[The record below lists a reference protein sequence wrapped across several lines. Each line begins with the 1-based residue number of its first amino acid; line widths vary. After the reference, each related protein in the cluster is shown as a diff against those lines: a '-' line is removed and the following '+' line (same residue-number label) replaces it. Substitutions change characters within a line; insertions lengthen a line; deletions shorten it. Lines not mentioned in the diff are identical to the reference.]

1 MAVKLLFTKYRKSSS
16 DTKVLL
22 LYLLLN
28 KYEINQ
34 IRQLEETEEDRM
46 FGLKI
51 RKIYGVTKEYIDVR
65 KIEEEIESIQNPIIC
80 SPQSYEYYSTSD
92 TIHMYTPE
100 ENGRLVINDMDVISK
115 IMVITEQCIVSSNI
129 AKKIGD
135 IKNYGFM
142 FFYDYVIKSE
152 TKIGKWRMVYNEKVF
167 SIFYSSKTEN
177 GSENEEL
184 LYSAIEIDKTSTYK
198 MVIYIIG
205 KSAGDIKGWTADNFL
220 CETYEL
226 AVK

>member
-1 MAVKLLFTKYRKSSS
+1 MKLLFTKYRKSDS

-22 LYLLLN
+22 IYLLLN

-46 FGLKI
+46 FGLRIK
-51 RKIYGVTKEYIDVR
+51 KIYGVTKEYVDVR

-80 SPQSYEYYSTSD
+80 SPQSYEYYATSNI
-92 TIHMYTPE
+92 IHMYTPE
-100 ENGRLVINDMDVISK
+100 ENGKLVINDMDVISK

-152 TKIGKWRMVYNEKVF
+152 TKIGKWRMVYNDKVF
-167 SIFYSSKTEN
+167 SIFYRSEIEKCR
-177 GSENEEL
+177 ENEEL

-205 KSAGDIKGWTADNFL
+205 KAAGDITGWTADNFL

>member
-1 MAVKLLFTKYRKSSS
+1 MEFTKYRKSDS

-28 KYEINQ
+28 GYDLNQ
-34 IRQLEETEEDRM
+34 IRQLEETEEERM

-51 RKIYGVTKEYIDVR
+51 RKIYGVTKEYVDVR
-65 KIEEEIESIQNPIIC
+65 RIEAEIESIQNPIIC
-80 SPQSYEYYSTSD
+80 SPQSYEYYTNNK
-92 TIHMYTPE
+92 TIYMYTPE
-100 ENGRLVINDMDVISK
+100 ENGKLVINDMDVISK
-115 IMVITEQCIVSSNI
+115 IMVITEQCIVSGNT
-129 AKKIGD
+129 AGKIGD
-135 IKNYGFM
+135 IENYGFM

-152 TKIGKWRMVYNEKVF
+152 TRINKWRMVYKDKVF
-167 SIFYSSKTEN
+167 SIFYSSEVGK
-177 GSENEEL
+177 GRISEEL

-205 KSAGDIKGWTADNFL
+205 KVAGKINGWTADNFV

>member
-80 SPQSYEYYSTSD
+80 SPQSYEYCKRYKWQ
-92 TIHMYTPE
+92 
-100 ENGRLVINDMDVISK
+100 RLTM
-115 IMVITEQCIVSSNI
+115 T
-129 AKKIGD
+129 A
-135 IKNYGFM
+135 
-142 FFYDYVIKSE
+142 
-152 TKIGKWRMVYNEKVF
+152 R
-167 SIFYSSKTEN
+167 KTVR
-177 GSENEEL
+177 L
-184 LYSAIEIDKTSTYK
+184 RRK
-198 MVIYIIG
+198 
-205 KSAGDIKGWTADNFL
+205 
-220 CETYEL
+220 
-226 AVK
+226 